1 MHKEREKT
9 WSTNL
14 KDQAEDTKR
23 VIDMGVI
30 GMIEIEIEDGVIRM
44 NKSPIK

>member
-30 GMIEIEIEDGVIRM
+30 GMIDINNRKKYEDE
-44 NKSPIK
+44 K